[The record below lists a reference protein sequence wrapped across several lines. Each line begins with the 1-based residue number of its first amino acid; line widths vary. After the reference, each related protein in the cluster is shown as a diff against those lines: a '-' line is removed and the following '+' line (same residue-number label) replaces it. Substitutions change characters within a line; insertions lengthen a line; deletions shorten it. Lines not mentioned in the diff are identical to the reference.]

1 MKAPGRIGPTED
13 PGRDPVPQGAE
24 VHEETVLRAQN
35 HGYFQNFAGMLI
47 DLEVFDIQDIIEI
60 LKNEQI
66 LKERVQEAE
75 ILID

>member
-1 MKAPGRIGPTED
+1 
-13 PGRDPVPQGAE
+13 
-24 VHEETVLRAQN
+24 
-35 HGYFQNFAGMLI
+35 MLI

-75 ILID
+75 VLID

>member
-1 MKAPGRIGPTED
+1 
-13 PGRDPVPQGAE
+13 
-24 VHEETVLRAQN
+24 
-35 HGYFQNFAGMLI
+35 MLI

>member
-1 MKAPGRIGPTED
+1 
-13 PGRDPVPQGAE
+13 
-24 VHEETVLRAQN
+24 
-35 HGYFQNFAGMLI
+35 MLI
-47 DLEVFDIQDIIEI
+47 DLEVFDISDIIEI